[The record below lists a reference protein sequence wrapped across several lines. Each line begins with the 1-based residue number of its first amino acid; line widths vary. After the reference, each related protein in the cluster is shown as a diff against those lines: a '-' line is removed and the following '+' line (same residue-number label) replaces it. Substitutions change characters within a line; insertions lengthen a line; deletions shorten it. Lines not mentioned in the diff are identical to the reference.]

1 MPRHFRQL
9 LAAVLAIGTLLWATT
24 PGAETRGWKTV
35 PGKGQAGFDATFS
48 LGNFS
53 GRTEEVSGEFQ
64 ADVSDLRTG
73 VTGVLRINAGS
84 LKTGIDARDRDMA
97 KLLAADRYPEIRFT
111 IEKVDPSFP
120 SVTDRS
126 DVLLTV
132 TGRMRIR
139 GQERPMVVPS
149 RVRFKD
155 DKVWVRGEA
164 ELRMSEFGIDPP
176 ARMFVKVG
184 DALIVSFDVLL
195 AAGD

>member
-1 MPRHFRQL
+1 MPRHFRQF
-9 LAAVLAIGTLLWATT
+9 LAAVLAFGTLLWAAA

-53 GRTEEVSGEFQ
+53 GRTADVSGDFK
-64 ADVSDLRTG
+64 ADVSDLRSG

-84 LKTGIDARDRDMA
+84 LKTGLEARDRDLA
-97 KLLAADRYPEIRFT
+97 KLLVTDRYPEIRFT
-111 IEKVDPSFP
+111 IEKVEPSFP

-132 TGRMRIR
+132 TGRMQIR
-139 GQERPMVVPS
+139 GQERPMIVPS

-155 DKVWVRGEA
+155 DKLWVRGEA

-176 ARMFVKVG
+176 ARMFVKVA
-184 DALIVSFDVLL
+184 DALTVSFDVLL
-195 AAGD
+195 AQAD